1 MLAAK
6 KEVTYEVLAEEDQHI
21 AASSVVDHSF
31 SRSYRAFG
39 LPGSERWAR

>member
-21 AASSVVDHSF
+21 AASSVADRGF
-31 SRSYRAFG
+31 SSCRAFG
-39 LPGSERWAR
+39 LGPRER